1 IQELRDDA
9 EKVKA
14 MRETFRDDA
23 CRAVKAT
30 FIVDA
35 LARAENIVVNEQELM
50 QTIYFEAMQMGQDP
64 AAVYKNYQESGY
76 LPAIQM
82 AMIEDRVLSKLL
94 NDKIK

>member
-1 IQELRDDA
+1 
-9 EKVKA
+9 
-14 MRETFRDDA
+14 
-23 CRAVKAT
+23 
-30 FIVDA
+30 
-35 LARAENIVVNEQELM
+35 
-50 QTIYFEAMQMGQDP
+50 MQMGQDP